1 MQTRFFAGFDRAED
15 DDDET
20 GHELLFD
27 DEGLATRTSHEQQH
41 TEQSVLRLLRH
52 GRVGAPTLQRDEH
65 ITYLL
70 SALEGLS
77 PSFAGLDSS
86 KPWLCYWIW
95 HALDL
100 LGEPI
105 SPRLALRTVGF
116 LRHCQDP
123 RGGFCGGPQQL
134 PHLAPTYASVLTLAT
149 LGHEDGWRMVDRRA
163 LLRWL
168 LSLKRPDGSFAMHL
182 DGEADVRATYCALAV
197 ATALDVATPE
207 LRAGAAEFVARC
219 QTHEGGFAGVPGN
232 EAHGGYTFCA
242 VAAAALLGALGAVDA
257 EAALE
262 WAARR
267 QMRLEGGFAGRANK
281 LVDSCYSFWVG
292 AVPVM
297 LHRQRAGAAAA
308 GVEVLD
314 ADISRGD
321 YVFDQFGLQE
331 YLLHCCQNP
340 RGTGG
345 MCDKPGKSA
354 DLYHTCYA
362 LSGLSLAQHNPDPL
376 AGHSVLGSAANRL
389 RRTDPVYN
397 VTEGK
402 MQRMIAFF
410 RSLPLE

>member
-1 MQTRFFAGFDRAED
+1 MFVGFDDLDEED
-15 DDDET
+15 EA

-27 DEGLATRTSHEQQH
+27 EEGLPTRTSQEQQQ
-41 TEQSVLRLLRH
+41 TEQIVWRLLQR
-52 GRVGAPTLQRDEH
+52 GRFGAPTLQRDEH
-65 ITYLL
+65 VMYLL

-100 LGEPI
+100 LGEPV
-105 SPRLALRTVGF
+105 SQRLALRTVEF
-116 LRHCQDP
+116 LRHCQDAS
-123 RGGFCGGPQQL
+123 GGFCGGPQQL
-134 PHLAPTYASVLTLAT
+134 PHLAPTYAAVLTLAC
-149 LGHEDGWRMVDRRA
+149 LGREDGWRAVDRPA

-168 LSLKRPDGSFAMHL
+168 LGLKRPDGSFAMHR

-197 ATALDVATPE
+197 AAALGLATPE

-219 QTHEGGFAGVPGN
+219 QRHEGGFGGAPGS

-242 VAAAALLGALGAVDA
+242 VAAAALLGALDRIDGP
-257 EAALE
+257 AALE
-262 WAARR
+262 WVARR
-267 QMRLEGGFAGRANK
+267 QMRLEGGFSGRANK

-292 AVPVM
+292 APAVI
-297 LHRQRAGAAAA
+297 LQRHAAGGATAAGAAG
-308 GVEVLD
+308 GVEVAD
-314 ADISRGD
+314 AEISRGD
-321 YVFDQFGLQE
+321 YVFDQFALQE
-331 YLLHCCQNP
+331 YLLLCCQNP

-362 LSGLSLAQHNPDPL
+362 LSGLSLAQHNADPL

-389 RRTDPVYN
+389 RRTDPVFN

-402 MQRMIAFF
+402 VQRMMNFF
-410 RSLPLE
+410 AAL